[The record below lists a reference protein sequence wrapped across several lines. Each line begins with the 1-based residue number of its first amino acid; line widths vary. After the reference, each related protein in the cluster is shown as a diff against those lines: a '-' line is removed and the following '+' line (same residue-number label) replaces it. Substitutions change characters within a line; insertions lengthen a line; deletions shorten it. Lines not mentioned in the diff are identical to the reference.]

1 MSLAAEARPLD
12 SDARIGQARGS
23 AVRGLRPAS
32 VIVYL
37 LLLLVAILA
46 VFPFYW
52 MLIGSVMTPVELFA
66 SVPKLWPSDIDFSTY
81 GRIFQL
87 VPMAR
92 YFLNSVIVSVST
104 TVVAVLI
111 SSAAGYA
118 FARLTFFGKT
128 VLFMLILGA
137 LMVPYQSTIV
147 PLFVMFANWN
157 LLNSYLGIILPG
169 VVSAFGVF
177 MMTQF
182 FQTLPREMR
191 EAAIV
196 DGASEFRIFLR
207 IYLPLARPAVATLAL
222 FVFMD
227 SWDQLLWPMIV
238 APNPDMRTLQVG
250 LAFIRSAAPIEN
262 QVMAAIVIS
271 VIPVIVAFL
280 LTQRQFI
287 AGIAAGAVKE

>member
-1 MSLAAEARPLD
+1 MRTSHALRLLRSPE
-12 SDARIGQARGS
+12 QA
-23 AVRGLRPAS
+23 VM
-32 VIVYL
+32 YL
-37 LLLLVAILA
+37 LLLVIAVLA

-52 MLIGSVMTPVELFA
+52 MLIGSVMTPVELF
-66 SVPKLWPSDIDFSTY
+66 STVPKLWPSQIDSSTY
-81 GRIFQL
+81 ARIFQL
-87 VPMAR
+87 VPMGR
-92 YFLNSVIVSVST
+92 YFLNSVVVSLST
-104 TVVAVLI
+104 TVVAVSI

-118 FARLTFFGKT
+118 FARLTFFGKGL
-128 VLFMLILGA
+128 LFMLILAA

-157 LLNSYLGIILPG
+157 LLNSYVGIILPG

-196 DGASEFRIFLR
+196 DGASEFRIFAR

-222 FVFMD
+222 FVFME

-262 QVMAAIVIS
+262 QVMAAIVLS
-271 VIPVIVAFL
+271 VVPVIVAFL

>member
-1 MSLAAEARPLD
+1 MIQQQQTLRSLRSPDNL
-12 SDARIGQARGS
+12 ILY
-23 AVRGLRPAS
+23 V
-32 VIVYL
+32 
-37 LLLLVAILA
+37 LLVLIALLA

-52 MLIGSVMTPVELFA
+52 MVIGSVMAPVELFA
-66 SVPKLWPSDIDFSTY
+66 TIPHLWPSTLETSSY
-81 GRIFQL
+81 QRIFQL

-92 YFLNSVIVSVST
+92 YFLNSVIVAVST
-104 TVVAVLI
+104 TVIAVLV
-111 SSAAGYA
+111 SSAAGYC
-118 FARLTFFGKT
+118 FARLTFFGKG
-128 VLFMLILGA
+128 VLFALILGA

-169 VVSAFGVF
+169 VVSSFGVF

-182 FQTLPREMR
+182 FQTLPKEMR

-196 DGASEFRIFLR
+196 DGANEFRIFAR

-227 SWDQLLWPMIV
+227 SWDSLLWPMIV

-250 LAFIRSAAPIEN
+250 LAFIRSAASLQN
-262 QVMAAIVIS
+262 QVMAAIVIT

-280 LTQRQFI
+280 FAQGQFI